1 MFRFTKQV
9 FIVLL
14 SFTVS
19 LDSIANTPGD
29 IKLISLNNQQFVTQ
43 PTLNNLRHNEYIEG
57 LCYYP
62 FASNLDRCIGTCNTL
77 NDLSNQV
84 CVSNKTKDLNLSVF
98 NIMT

>member
-29 IKLISLNNQQFVTQ
+29 IKLISLNNKQFVTQ
-43 PTLNNLRHNEYIEG
+43 PTLNNLRHNE
-57 LCYYP
+57 
-62 FASNLDRCIGTCNTL
+62 
-77 NDLSNQV
+77 
-84 CVSNKTKDLNLSVF
+84 
-98 NIMT
+98 